1 MKDRI
6 IDELRLSF
14 DIVLSREEVL
24 PRFRVVCPDGEW
36 TVFVPLPD
44 DIGERQRRMQ
54 LIYGFMAWKLAT
66 AFVMSSELVAP
77 DCVMSAAVGRNDVLA
92 AAWPILSKPL
102 TVAPVEWL
110 PKEAVGDEVVALLPR
125 GRVVLDWETEAAL
138 VRAFGSG
145 EEFEAR

>member
-66 AFVMSSELVAP
+66 AFVELVAP
-77 DCVMSAAVGRNDVLA
+77 DCVMSPLSAVTTCWRRRGLSLA
-92 AAWPILSKPL
+92 S
-102 TVAPVEWL
+102 
-110 PKEAVGDEVVALLPR
+110 R
-125 GRVVLDWETEAAL
+125 
-138 VRAFGSG
+138 
-145 EEFEAR
+145 

>member
-54 LIYGFMAWKLAT
+54 LIYGFMAWKLARR
-66 AFVMSSELVAP
+66 S
-77 DCVMSAAVGRNDVLA
+77 
-92 AAWPILSKPL
+92 
-102 TVAPVEWL
+102 
-110 PKEAVGDEVVALLPR
+110 
-125 GRVVLDWETEAAL
+125 
-138 VRAFGSG
+138 
-145 EEFEAR
+145 